1 MTNTETTYH
10 FTDYPLIYTL
20 CFLYR
25 DDDILMLLRNKAP
38 NAGLWNGVGGHLEN
52 GESPH
57 SGCLRE
63 VQEETGYSLRK
74 ASFHGVLTWH
84 SYEVP
89 DGGLYIFSARAPQYE
104 PCQTPEGTL
113 SWKKRDWVFS
123 SPEVVDNIHQF
134 GPYIF
139 EDHTPCIHH
148 FNYDAGEIQS
158 YQRYQLPEA
167 LLWNRSVQH

>member
-1 MTNTETTYH
+1 MTTSNSNYC

-25 DDDILMLLRNKAP
+25 NDNILMLLRNKSP

-63 VQEETGYSLRK
+63 VQEETGYCLAKVNFR
-74 ASFHGVLTWH
+74 GVLTWH

-89 DGGLYIFSARAPQYE
+89 DGGLYIFTARAPQYE
-104 PCQTPEGTL
+104 PIKTNEGEL
-113 SWKKRDWVFS
+113 AWKKRDWIFNDS
-123 SPEVVDNIHQF
+123 SVVSNIHRF

-139 EDHTPCIHH
+139 EDHIPCIHH

-158 YQRYQLPEA
+158 YQRFQLPEA
-167 LLWNRSVQH
+167 IVWNRSIGL

>member
-1 MTNTETTYH
+1 MTTADPIYQFDH
-10 FTDYPLIYTL
+10 YPIIYTL

-25 DDDILMLLRNKAP
+25 DDEILMLLRNKPP

-63 VQEETGYSLRK
+63 VQEETGYCLAKVNFR
-74 ASFHGVLTWH
+74 GVLTWH

-89 DGGLYIFSARAPQYE
+89 DGGLYIFTARAPEYE
-104 PCQTPEGTL
+104 PVKNDEGEL
-113 SWKKRDWVFS
+113 AWKKRDWVFS
-123 SPEVVDNIHQF
+123 NTNVVSNIHQF

-139 EDHTPCIHH
+139 DDHLPCIHH
-148 FNYDAGEIQS
+148 FNYKAGEIQT
-158 YQRYQLPEA
+158 YQRFQLPEA
-167 LLWNRSVQH
+167 MVWNRSIHL